1 MIEFI
6 LLLLLLFMIVG
17 ALFAIEM
24 DNLLSTAV
32 VMGTIGFGL
41 STAFLFLGAPDLAI
55 VEIVVDVICL
65 IILIRATINRD
76 IKERAEESTP
86 LVSRIPVLVI
96 IVLLFV
102 FTYNAFLYLPPFGEP
117 LFTGNPQAPA
127 NIYLKEGLSKTGASN
142 IVSAI
147 ILDFRAYDTLGEA
160 TVLFTSIVGALSV
173 LRLVTRKRKEEED
186 K

>member
-6 LLLLLLFMIVG
+6 ILLLLIFMIVG
-17 ALFAIEM
+17 ALFVIEM

-41 STAFLFLGAPDLAI
+41 SVAFLFLGAPDLAI
-55 VEIVVDVICL
+55 VEIVVDVISL

-76 IKERAEESTP
+76 IKEKAEESTSMI
-86 LVSRIPVLVI
+86 SRIPLLVI
-96 IVLLFV
+96 VVIFFI
-102 FTYNAFLYLPPFGEP
+102 FTYNVFQHLPAF
-117 LFTGNPQAPA
+117 GNPLAPS
-127 NIYLKEGLSKTGASN
+127 NIYLKDGLSKTGASN
-142 IVSAI
+142 IVAAI

-160 TVLFTSIVGALSV
+160 TVLFTSIIGALSV
-173 LRLVTRKRKEEED
+173 LRLFTRKRKEEED